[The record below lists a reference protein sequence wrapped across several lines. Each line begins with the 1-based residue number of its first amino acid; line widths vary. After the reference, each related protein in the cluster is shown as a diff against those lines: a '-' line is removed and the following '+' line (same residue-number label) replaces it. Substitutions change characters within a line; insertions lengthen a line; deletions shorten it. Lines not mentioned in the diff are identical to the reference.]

1 MLVLYSNVQ
10 VLRLGLKL
18 LFIGGTKLNAQLT
31 QILCKFLCPLE
42 KVISD
47 YQIFNIHGGFSFE
60 SLVKTTMLCYV
71 GIAFYPVEVS
81 Q

>member
-1 MLVLYSNVQ
+1 MLNWRKFFASFYAR
-10 VLRLGLKL
+10 LRRW
-18 LFIGGTKLNAQLT
+18 
-31 QILCKFLCPLE
+31 
-42 KVISD
+42 